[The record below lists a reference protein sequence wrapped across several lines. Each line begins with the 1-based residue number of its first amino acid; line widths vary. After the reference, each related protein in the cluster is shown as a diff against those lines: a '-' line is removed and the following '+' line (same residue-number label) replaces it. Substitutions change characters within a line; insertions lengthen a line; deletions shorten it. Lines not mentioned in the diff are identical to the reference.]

1 MEPRVWA
8 ITCGLVGVQR
18 PCCYQIHPDL
28 SSRGFNLEPECPSA
42 ELLHRAV
49 CQSVAQLLL
58 GSVLKSLAQTATSTY
73 KEVRIWAAAHG
84 LDGGQSG
91 YHAAAGTIQMGWPVL
106 PPRAMVPSRPR
117 LLMRAMSEFVT
128 PIAARVWIDTC
139 GYRCH

>member
-18 PCCYQIHPDL
+18 PCCYQSHPDL
-28 SSRGFNLEPECPSA
+28 SSRGFHLEPECPSA

-49 CQSVAQLLL
+49 SQSVAQLLL
-58 GSVLKSLAQTATSTY
+58 GSMLKSLAQTATSTY

-84 LDGGQSG
+84 
-91 YHAAAGTIQMGWPVL
+91 HAAAGTVQMGWPVL

-117 LLMRAMSEFVT
+117 LLMRAMSGSVT
-128 PIAARVWIDTC
+128 PIAARV
-139 GYRCH
+139 